1 MIIIGDTLIPYE
13 ETFYIS
19 SIDEISNTKPNST
32 LLFEYDENIL
42 KYCFENCLLFGVVT
56 NSLKESIYA
65 NSLQARYIIC
75 SNTLDKK
82 IQDIAENYMFDSK
95 VLSIIDSSEQ
105 IESVA
110 MNKIDGVIYKDLLG
124 KS

>member
-1 MIIIGDTLIPYE
+1 MIIIGDKLIPYE

-32 LLFEYDENIL
+32 IFFEYDENIL
-42 KYCFENCLLFGVVT
+42 KYCFENGLLFGVII

-65 NSLQARYIIC
+65 NSLQAKYIIC
-75 SNTLDKK
+75 TNALDKT
-82 IQDIAENYMFDSK
+82 IQDLAENYMFDSK
-95 VLSIIDSSEQ
+95 VLSIIDTSEQ

-110 MNKIDGVIYKDLLG
+110 TNKIDGVIYKDLLG
-124 KS
+124 QA